1 MGLTHSQGILLVDNE
16 TVTTLKAL
24 FDLGGVVVVT
34 AMLWVVWKRL
44 NDVTD
49 QLIDI
54 LHELRVQ
61 TLALA
66 TRPPADYN
74 RKTTP
79 TAIDG

>member
-1 MGLTHSQGILLVDNE
+1 MPEVE
-16 TVTTLKAL
+16 ALKSL

-34 AMLWVVWKRL
+34 FMLWIVWRRL

-61 TLALA
+61 TLALS
-66 TRPPADYN
+66 TKPASNKHETMYPRD
-74 RKTTP
+74 
-79 TAIDG
+79 

>member
-1 MGLTHSQGILLVDNE
+1 
-16 TVTTLKAL
+16 VTELEQIKGL

-34 AMLWVVWKRL
+34 VMLWIVWRRL

-61 TLALA
+61 TLALS
-66 TRPPADYN
+66 TRAPEAKRSSTSAGN
-74 RKTTP
+74 
-79 TAIDG
+79 

>member
-1 MGLTHSQGILLVDNE
+1 MENIEG
-16 TVTTLKAL
+16 LKAL

-34 AMLWVVWKRL
+34 AMLWIVWRRL

-61 TLALA
+61 TLALS
-66 TRPPADYN
+66 TRPTERN
-74 RKTTP
+74 RNTTP
-79 TAIDG
+79 TAID

>member
-1 MGLTHSQGILLVDNE
+1 MESATVD
-16 TVTTLKAL
+16 TLKAL

-34 AMLWVVWKRL
+34 AMLWIVWRRL

-61 TLALA
+61 TLALS
-66 TRPPADYN
+66 TRPPERIRN
-74 RKTTP
+74 TTP

>member
-1 MGLTHSQGILLVDNE
+1 MPEVE
-16 TVTTLKAL
+16 TLKAL

-34 AMLWVVWKRL
+34 AMLWIVWRRL

-61 TLALA
+61 TLALS
-66 TRPPADYN
+66 TRPPEPN
-74 RKTTP
+74 RNVIGASFDK
-79 TAIDG
+79 

>member
-1 MGLTHSQGILLVDNE
+1 VMDIVE
-16 TVTTLKAL
+16 TLKAL

-34 AMLWVVWKRL
+34 AMLWIVWRRL

-54 LHELRVQ
+54 LAELRLQ
-61 TLALA
+61 SLALS
-66 TRPPADYN
+66 TRPPERSRN
-74 RKTTP
+74 TVP